1 MTNRYKKAVIEDTV
15 SRGLDEDEQSNLLD
29 LFEHAMKSIATTLA
43 REVRFDTSDFA
54 TAKERNCEGFQL
66 TLQRLRVDGRDVWQ
80 GQFSRAEQQLAVTA
94 SLE

>member
-1 MTNRYKKAVIEDTV
+1 MTNRYKKAVIEDTA

-43 REVRFDTSDFA
+43 REARFDTSDFA

-66 TLQRLRVDGRDVWQ
+66 TLQRLHVDGRDVWK
-80 GQFSRAEQQLAVTA
+80 GQFSRAEQQLAVTG